1 MATGMGYAQLLRA
14 VAPLSTQEERHIIS
28 ELEIDVN
35 TSALGEDE
43 AVERLTAMLMERLH
57 RQGSSAQSMPPP
69 AMDNPPAAH
78 TEASVVDAL
87 SMLAV
92 SMSRMQKT
100 VQVEHFSG
108 SKDESPEEWMNR
120 FETAAGLNSWLSD
133 TEKQDRF
140 KMALKRPA
148 SLWYHRHQEELR
160 RGTWGETK
168 SAFIERYRPSLTQTA
183 YALKTCRQEKDESVQ
198 QFAERY
204 EKLVAKFPGQ
214 PEEIKVSE
222 FVSKLLPKLEAVM
235 VNHFVNTTK
244 EAIEYAK
251 RLESRQEGNALRE
264 ADLEARVR
272 EALKARGV
280 QSQSNPARNATKPF
294 PGAGRT
300 GPNAYDARNN
310 SQDWRH
316 DQNGMAQ
323 QRPAAPPP
331 LLQNLQAGPNTNAGG
346 ARNVNPP
353 RGPECFK
360 CGQLGHIARECPGSS
375 GAQQAMV
382 ADGAPG
388 SEAPIAMQRP
398 PNRVGFDVTRQSVQR
413 PQSAQR
419 AAPRSNPLEGDALLA
434 QASINVPLGSFS
446 QMAGMSNRLANF
458 VKDAQSV
465 ARLAQSAPELPPV
478 EPPLEAG
485 YATMRLLPGS
495 ASIQGCPS
503 GDTVLD
509 SGASFSMASMEY
521 VRSCGLED
529 KLEPHAWSFVTADG
543 STADSAHMLR
553 GANVQVG
560 LCHYSVDLVVA
571 LSPKFDMLLG
581 VDFMDA
587 TNATIRMDK
596 RVVLLTGS
604 LEGEKL
610 TQPVMLTVGRGAARP
625 MRDDG
630 GEALRVHCV
639 DERVRSSPAAALQTP
654 AQHARLR
661 SHRQSTIHTA
671 VPRRAPRALR
681 RRPCSHLRRGC
692 LERRHMWGRMQAL
705 RRGCPGRVNLLMIS
719 SRAKTSS
726 FKPSLTGRR
735 CERRGPCRRVPCT
748 LTQGGL
754 TSTFS
759 QRDLRPMRRGWV
771 KQTQQ
776 ARKIGPRKNG
786 QNGPRKNGQHKL
798 QQVRHL

>member
-1 MATGMGYAQLLRA
+1 M
-14 VAPLSTQEERHIIS
+14 
-28 ELEIDVN
+28 
-35 TSALGEDE
+35 
-43 AVERLTAMLMERLH
+43 
-57 RQGSSAQSMPPP
+57 
-69 AMDNPPAAH
+69 
-78 TEASVVDAL
+78 
-87 SMLAV
+87 
-92 SMSRMQKT
+92 
-100 VQVEHFSG
+100 
-108 SKDESPEEWMNR
+108 
-120 FETAAGLNSWLSD
+120 
-133 TEKQDRF
+133 
-140 KMALKRPA
+140 
-148 SLWYHRHQEELR
+148 
-160 RGTWGETK
+160 
-168 SAFIERYRPSLTQTA
+168 
-183 YALKTCRQEKDESVQ
+183 Q

-222 FVSKLLPKLEAVM
+222 LVSKLLPKLEAVM
-235 VNHFVNTTK
+235 VNHLVNTTK

-323 QRPAAPPP
+323 QRPAAPPQP
-331 LLQNLQAGPNTNAGG
+331 LQNLQAGPNTNAGG

-398 PNRVGFDVTRQSVQR
+398 QNRVGFDVTRQSVQR

-434 QASINVPLGSFS
+434 QASINVPLESFS
-446 QMAGMSNRLANF
+446 QMAGMSNRLTSF
-458 VKDAQSV
+458 VKDAQPV

-478 EPPLEAG
+478 QPPLEAG
-485 YATMRLLPGS
+485 YATMRLLPSS
-495 ASIQGCPS
+495 ASVHGCPT

-509 SGASFSMASMEY
+509 SGASFSMISMEY

-529 KLEPHAWSFVTADG
+529 KLEPHATSFVTADG

-587 TNATIRMDK
+587 SNATIRMDK
-596 RVVLLTGS
+596 RVVLLKGR
-604 LEGEKL
+604 LEGERL
-610 TQPVMLTVGRGAARP
+610 TQPVTLTVGKAA
-625 MRDDG
+625 
-630 GEALRVHCV
+630 VHPT
-639 DERVRSSPAAALQTP
+639 R
-654 AQHARLR
+654 
-661 SHRQSTIHTA
+661 
-671 VPRRAPRALR
+671 
-681 RRPCSHLRRGC
+681 
-692 LERRHMWGRMQAL
+692 
-705 RRGCPGRVNLLMIS
+705 
-719 SRAKTSS
+719 
-726 FKPSLTGRR
+726 
-735 CERRGPCRRVPCT
+735 
-748 LTQGGL
+748 
-754 TSTFS
+754 
-759 QRDLRPMRRGWV
+759 
-771 KQTQQ
+771 
-776 ARKIGPRKNG
+776 
-786 QNGPRKNGQHKL
+786 
-798 QQVRHL
+798 